1 MTGLVFESKQLT
13 PDRLW
18 LKAAGSLGGES
29 TEKIEQWVT
38 ETAALIAHMHEGSG
52 KTISCVFDL
61 TGIDEAKDPAVINA
75 LVGFQKQNAP
85 HIHRTGLVVK
95 DPEVRLALS
104 IVGALAD
111 RYNIRSF
118 ASNQEAESWAFSDR
132 E

>member
-1 MTGLVFESKQLT
+1 MTGLVFESKQLA

-18 LKAAGSLGGES
+18 LKASGSLSGES
-29 TEKIEQWVT
+29 TAQIQDWVT
-38 ETAALIAHMHEGSG
+38 KTAALIAHMHEQSG

-61 TGIDEAKDPAVINA
+61 VGIKEAKDPAVINA
-75 LVGFQKQNAP
+75 LVDFQKQNKP

-95 DPEVRLALS
+95 DPEIRLALS

>member
-1 MTGLVFESKQLT
+1 MTGLVFESKQLA
-13 PDRLW
+13 PDKLW
-18 LKAAGSLGGES
+18 LKASGSLDGES
-29 TEKIEQWVT
+29 TEKIRTWTQ
-38 ETAALIAHMHEGSG
+38 ETAALIARMHDQSG
-52 KTISCVFDL
+52 KPVSCVFDL
-61 TGIDEAKDPAVINA
+61 VGVGEAKDPAVINT
-75 LVGFQKQNAP
+75 LVEFQKQNKP

-118 ASNQEAESWAFSDR
+118 ASNQEAENWAFSER